1 MLNSVT
7 LMGRLTADPEL
18 RTTDSG
24 TEVTSFSIAVERS
37 YADENKNRKVD
48 FFTIVAWRN
57 FARVITT
64 YFHKGMLI
72 GIQGNLQT
80 RTFVDKDGNNRKA
93 VDVVANTISFCGDN
107 KKKDAPANQEPVPQD
122 FTVLPT
128 NDDDLPF

>member
-37 YADENKNRKVD
+37 YADENNIRKVD

-57 FARVITT
+57 IARVITT

-93 VDVVANTISFCGDN
+93 VEVVANTISFCGDN
-107 KKKDAPANQEPVPQD
+107 KKKDVPANQEPAPQD

-128 NDDDLPF
+128 NDDNLPF